1 MNFAII
7 LVITNFL
14 RTLFVILVIWYGIK
28 VVTKYVLPMM
38 LHKTVKNMQSR
49 VEEQVRQ
56 QQQNGRPEGDITI
69 ETKPGNNRNTFQE
82 GEYVDF
88 EEVE

>member
-14 RTLFVILVIWYGIK
+14 RTLFIILIIWYGIK
-28 VVTKYVLPMM
+28 LVTKYVLPMV
-38 LHKTVKNMQSR
+38 LHKTVKNIQSR
-49 VEEQVRQ
+49 VGEKFRQ
-56 QQQNGRPEGDITI
+56 QQQSGRPEGEVTV
-69 ETKPGNNRNTFQE
+69 ENKQKNNGNKSQE

>member
-14 RTLFVILVIWYGIK
+14 RTLFVILIIWYGIK
-28 VVTKYVLPMM
+28 LFTKYVVPKM
-38 LHKTVKNMQSR
+38 LHRTVRNMQSKM
-49 VEEQVRQ
+49 EDQFRQ
-56 QQQNGRPEGDITI
+56 QQRPFRQEGEVTI
-69 ETKPGNNRNTFQE
+69 EKNPNQSRPNNPH

-88 EEVE
+88 EEVD

>member
-1 MNFAII
+1 MNLLII

-14 RTLFVILVIWYGIK
+14 RTLFVILIIWYGIK
-28 VVTKYVLPMM
+28 LVTRYVLPMM

-49 VEEQVRQ
+49 VEDQFRHQ
-56 QQQNGRPEGDITI
+56 QQGGRPEGEVTV
-69 ETKPGNNRNTFQE
+69 ENKQGNHSNKARE

>member
-14 RTLFVILVIWYGIK
+14 RTLFVILLIWYGIK
-28 VVTKYVLPMM
+28 AVTKYILPMM

-49 VEEQVRQ
+49 VEDQFRQ
-56 QQQNGRPEGDITI
+56 QQQSGRREGEVTV
-69 ETKPGNNRNTFQE
+69 ENKTGNNDSKSQE

>member
-1 MNFAII
+1 MNLAII

-14 RTLFVILVIWYGIK
+14 RTLFVILIIWYGIK
-28 VVTKYVLPMM
+28 LVTKFVLPMM

-49 VEEQVRQ
+49 VENQFRQ
-56 QQQNGRPEGDITI
+56 QQGGRPEGEVTV
-69 ETKPGNNRNTFQE
+69 ENKTGNNGNKAPE

>member
-1 MNFAII
+1 MNLAII
-7 LVITNFL
+7 LMITNFL
-14 RTLFVILVIWYGIK
+14 RTLFVILIIWYGIK
-28 VVTKYVLPMM
+28 LVTKFVLPMM

-49 VEEQVRQ
+49 VENQFRKQ
-56 QQQNGRPEGDITI
+56 PQNGRPEGEVTV
-69 ETKPGNNRNTFQE
+69 ENKQGSNGNKFQE

>member
-1 MNFAII
+1 MYPAII

-28 VVTKYVLPMM
+28 LVTKYVLPMM
-38 LHKTVKNMQSR
+38 LHRTVKNMQSR
-49 VEEQVRQ
+49 VGEQFRQ
-56 QQQNGRPEGDITI
+56 QQQNGRTEGEVTI
-69 ETKPGNNRNTFQE
+69 ENKGRTNGNKFQE
-82 GEYVDF
+82 GEYIDF

>member
-1 MNFAII
+1 MYPAII

-14 RTLFVILVIWYGIK
+14 RTLFVILIIWYGIK
-28 VVTKYVLPMM
+28 LAAKYVLPMM

-49 VEEQVRQ
+49 VEEQFRKQ
-56 QQQNGRPEGDITI
+56 QQSGRAEGEVTI
-69 ETKPGNNRNTFQE
+69 ENKKRNNDKFQE

-88 EEVE
+88 EEVD

>member
-14 RTLFVILVIWYGIK
+14 RTLFVILIIWYGIK
-28 VVTKYVLPMM
+28 LVTKYVLPMM

-49 VEEQVRQ
+49 VEEQFRQ
-56 QQQNGRPEGDITI
+56 QKQSGRPEGEVII
-69 ETKPGNNRNTFQE
+69 EDKRGNFGNKFQE

-88 EEVE
+88 EEVD